1 MLSCPFNDSM
11 HELWIWLGIIFCLTQ
26 SAIFSGLNIA
36 LFSLGRMR
44 LEAEA
49 EQESKAARKIL
60 DLRRDSNLL
69 LCTILWGNVSVNVL
83 LALLTDSVL
92 TGVGG
97 FAFSTAGITFFGE
110 IIPQAYFSRHALRI
124 GAKLIPFVRV
134 YQIFL
139 YPVAKP
145 CALILDGWIGPEGP
159 SYYREKDLEMIL
171 EQHIREESEISAT
184 EGRGALNFLAIDD
197 LTVARESNL
206 IKEGTIVSL
215 PSRMDLPD
223 FPDLDSPDGADFLE
237 KLKKDP
243 SMWFIIT
250 DQTGNPLI
258 VLDTPKFLSRFFVT
272 NGATDIYRFCHRPI
286 IVDLPEVTVDDVL
299 SQFVVESNHS
309 RDHLVDRDVVLY
321 WRTDEKRILTGADI
335 FGRLLHGIAR
345 RIPDTSRKLAKAKA
359 AATPLI
365 S

>member
-1 MLSCPFNDSM
+1 M
-11 HELWIWLGIIFCLTQ
+11 HELWIWLGIFFCLTQ
-26 SAIFSGLNIA
+26 SATFSGLNLA

-44 LEAEA
+44 LEAES
-49 EQESKAARKIL
+49 EHGSKAAKKIL
-60 DLRRDSNLL
+60 NLRRDSNLL

-83 LALLTDSVL
+83 LALLSDSVL
-92 TGVGG
+92 TGIGG
-97 FAFSTAGITFFGE
+97 FIFSTAGITFFGE
-110 IIPQAYFSRHALRI
+110 IMPQAYFSRHALRI
-124 GAKLIPFVRV
+124 GSKLIPFVRV
-134 YQIFL
+134 YQILL

-206 IKEGTIVSL
+206 IKTGTIISMH
-215 PSRMDLPD
+215 SRMDLPD
-223 FPDLDSPDGADFLE
+223 FPDLDSPGGDAFLTS
-237 KLKKDP
+237 LKKDP
-243 SMWFIIT
+243 AMWFIIT
-250 DQTGNPLI
+250 DLSGTPLI
-258 VLDTPKFLSRFFVT
+258 VLDTPKFLSRFLVT
-272 NGATDIYRFCHRPI
+272 NGETDIYRFCHRPI
-286 IVDLPEVTVDDVL
+286 IVDQPEVTVDDVL

-309 RDHLVDRDVVLY
+309 RDHVVDRDVVLY
-321 WRTDEKRILTGADI
+321 WRADEKRILTGADI

-345 RIPDTSRKLAKAKA
+345 RIPDNSPKMAKARAKSDD
-359 AATPLI
+359 LI